1 MMNVTDNVWGM
12 GYGWIIVLVVLIFI
26 VGAIVSASRKS
37 SNRQKYNSPIE
48 ILKTRYAKGEISR
61 DEYDEKRRQIS

>member
-26 VGAIVSASRKS
+26 VGAIVSASRKN